1 MAQTDTGMGW
11 SAKTEWLREQSG
23 IMGTF
28 SESTNPDFVNQPI
41 PVVTDT
47 TFEGIVTGGMLAG
60 YNPSYP
66 TYNFYVGANADNVFI
81 CQASDYGLT
90 ACSPTQGAAVYLALS
105 GTNYGNYRDSIHCS
119 QYDQASGMYYGSTA
133 LPNYYTQYKYR
144 YIPYYGRDTTSYSG
158 LVYPPKTLNA
168 VLADFSIVNKSFYK
182 LNNGY
187 SVTCFAKYNNT
198 GGGVTFT
205 PLLISTDSNAVAIS
219 TDGQNPTSYVMYSFL
234 KDGVHFYMAMI
245 PTEEHGNVNSPAVE
259 IGALTNFAVLVPQG
273 VFNAISSEDWA
284 NILVK
289 NSPDPYGDN
298 PSEPGGGD
306 SGTVA
311 DDRVGIIHNPFIPS
325 ALGTGLVRAFCPTQ
339 SDLNTLRNWLWETPG
354 QGGLDLDDLKR
365 VFVDPADN
373 ILGLSVVPLS
383 LTGPSVNFSFG
394 GVVPSFTLPQLQH
407 QYYQVQCGYIDI
419 EKRWGSYLDY
429 EPYTEFYI
437 YLPFI
442 GMKPISADEI
452 MGKQLIVDYDID
464 VVSGACLAR
473 VQAGQNL
480 LYSWSGQCAMQIPV
494 NARNWDSIFATAIQC
509 ATQVATGI
517 ATGGSSLLG
526 GAAAASVNAL
536 TTKARVQHSGV
547 LTSTAGW
554 MGNLTPYIVRVNP
567 VLAIPEDQNKF
578 IGYPSWTSVN
588 LGSLTGFNIIS
599 SIHLEGV
606 PATDN
611 ELTEIEEILKE
622 GVIF

>member
-1 MAQTDTGMGW
+1 MAQIDTGMGW
-11 SAKTEWLREQSG
+11 EAKDTYLINTASLIG
-23 IMGTF
+23 KYTVA
-28 SESTNPDFVNQPI
+28 TNPDFVNQPLPNGTWI
-41 PVVTDT
+41 NDMSPKLIGIKVAENNLYDFYAMVDG
-47 TFEGIVTGGMLAG
+47 EGTG
-60 YNPSYP
+60 
-66 TYNFYVGANADNVFI
+66 FI
-81 CQASDYGLT
+81 CGT
-90 ACSPTQGAAVYLALS
+90 PSPALALS
-105 GTNYGNYRDSIHCS
+105 PNYNTTVRLSAYSKSTGAYYHGTTIHTTTMET
-119 QYDQASGMYYGSTA
+119 QSGMYY
-133 LPNYYTQYKYR
+133 K
-144 YIPYYGRDTTSYSG
+144 SYSTG
-158 LVYPPKTLNA
+158 WLSGTVWDVSYSSGSVAPIAAGFTITSS
-168 VLADFSIVNKSFYK
+168 DMYK
-182 LNNGY
+182 LNPGY
-187 SVTCFAKYNNT
+187 AVGCFARYTNLDGDSVK
-198 GGGVTFT
+198 T
-205 PLLISTDSNAVAIS
+205 PVLISTDFSATLLS
-219 TDGQNPTSYVMYSFL
+219 
-234 KDGVHFYMAMI
+234 DGVSPIATVTYTYLHDGLRFYMTMI
-245 PTEEHGNVNSPAVE
+245 PSSRVDPDNASLVFAD
-259 IGALTNFAVLVPQG
+259 LTNFPVLVPEG
-273 VFNAISSEDWA
+273 VFNALASTDWA
-284 NILVK
+284 NILVTE
-289 NSPDPYGDN
+289 SHDPYVAP
-298 PSEPGGGD
+298 PSGPGGAD
-306 SGTVA
+306 PGTVT

-325 ALGTGLVRAFCPTQ
+325 ALGTGLVRAFCPTEN
-339 SDLNTLRNWLWETPG
+339 DLATLRNWLWDAPG

-373 ILGLSVVPLS
+373 IVGLSVVPIS
-383 LTGPSVNFSFG
+383 ITGPSVNFSFG
-394 GVVPSFTLPQLQH
+394 GVVPLFTLPQLQH
-407 QYYQVQCGYIDI
+407 QYYQVQCGYINV

-464 VVSGACLAR
+464 VISGACLAR
-473 VQAGQNL
+473 VQAGQHL
-480 LYSWSGQCAMQIPV
+480 LYSWSGQCAMQIPI
-494 NARNWDSIFATAIQC
+494 NARNWDSVFATAIQC

-536 TTKARVQHSGV
+536 TTKARFQHSGV
-547 LTSTAGW
+547 LSSAPGW

-588 LGSLTGFNIIS
+588 LGELTGFNIIS